1 MGGKE
6 TKLHKKT
13 FNPELFEESTH
24 RLKHYEKTKPEFVM
38 EKTNI
43 TSNKSYGGNNYFF
56 PWPCIQIT
64 HQKHDNN
71 KIDESWKGILIQ
83 KCSELENRTFWAK
96 NFKILLKK
104 FRSNVSHDYFLEQ
117 FANIEPPQKLLSEHK
132 PIDSLENSMNLESIN
147 NNYKKAS
154 LLKPSSKLKGEK
166 SDRDIK
172 KRIKKILSS
181 TEILD
186 ENFHENLIKTELL
199 KPIPHHKNSE
209 EFKKGYKCVEDYKN
223 RKFSFEYSGD
233 SRTKSSFS
241 MGRSSLDI
249 NNKENFH
256 FKNNTFVIDYQ
267 TFLSS
272 LNNPNEQ
279 TNLKKEEKSLFI
291 NHYKTVTEKIES
303 HFKILD
309 HPLGYLFQNFF
320 PLFENEY
327 ENKMVLS
334 GQQNSH
340 DKYTEIY
347 EEAIIN
353 LKDMIRV
360 FQEGV
365 SIYYDLKKYKDQ
377 THSIFLFTKDNLIN
391 FITSLTFDN
400 EYIYEY
406 LFTLQKNIDVFR
418 EISIRKNLE
427 KTKHFKPC
435 DFGISEKI
443 SLNKETINYFKNL
456 NNFDNHDH
464 LDIFSEKNMKEDITS
479 QYYQPYKK
487 AILNLKLIENVR
499 SPLHKLKI
507 VLKCAESIMKSIRR
521 FYEENERVFMDNIS
535 GDEILTIF
543 IYIITKAN
551 IPFLVSH
558 CNFIE
563 KFITN
568 QLSCSISGYYFST
581 IMAAIYYIENKK

>member
-1 MGGKE
+1 
-6 TKLHKKT
+6 
-13 FNPELFEESTH
+13 
-24 RLKHYEKTKPEFVM
+24 
-38 EKTNI
+38 
-43 TSNKSYGGNNYFF
+43 
-56 PWPCIQIT
+56 
-64 HQKHDNN
+64 
-71 KIDESWKGILIQ
+71 
-83 KCSELENRTFWAK
+83 
-96 NFKILLKK
+96 
-104 FRSNVSHDYFLEQ
+104 
-117 FANIEPPQKLLSEHK
+117 
-132 PIDSLENSMNLESIN
+132 
-147 NNYKKAS
+147 
-154 LLKPSSKLKGEK
+154 
-166 SDRDIK
+166 
-172 KRIKKILSS
+172 
-181 TEILD
+181 
-186 ENFHENLIKTELL
+186 
-199 KPIPHHKNSE
+199 
-209 EFKKGYKCVEDYKN
+209 
-223 RKFSFEYSGD
+223 
-233 SRTKSSFS
+233 
-241 MGRSSLDI
+241 
-249 NNKENFH
+249 
-256 FKNNTFVIDYQ
+256 
-267 TFLSS
+267 
-272 LNNPNEQ
+272 
-279 TNLKKEEKSLFI
+279 
-291 NHYKTVTEKIES
+291 
-303 HFKILD
+303 
-309 HPLGYLFQNFF
+309 
-320 PLFENEY
+320 
-327 ENKMVLS
+327 MVLS